1 MDKLSAK
8 KILLQFSKAQLLL
21 TLCLLNIYVSAESY
35 ETKEYIGLNN
45 SICKNASKHLTLED
59 SGFFEYIGGGAE
71 KTFECGNTVEAGNEP
86 CRKDPE
92 LICRNINKK
101 HILQRSDFLLSNANN
116 FLASNK
122 KFKNRRKLERA
133 IKTQTQINKDW
144 ASSSDILSL
153 INSLEREIIYTA
165 SLLPDQNASSINNEL
180 KLLHDRKRQKILE
193 EQRLAKQASLKKQ
206 NKVQAQQK
214 KITSSAQTMD
224 PKIFGGLMILSFVV
238 YILGIIM
245 QLLRRLLR
253 RMTQKK
259 SNDSLDVFE
268 VKILSIF
275 TFKYF
280 LYFSIVTI
288 ISVPLVVLVFAI
300 PLFFLDTLAGI
311 NLTGDWFVFLTFFLG
326 ALGGWAVATG
336 NRESDQ
342 RKEYFRAHEEA
353 LGDKW
358 SEWSALIEKFIAFQK
373 FIKMGKPSQDKW
385 LASEE
390 ALSHF
395 TTLYIPF
402 RTYCIND
409 LGLKQE
415 ATKHYMTENDPKRK
429 CAHCGLSYGL
439 QLVKKETLRASK
451 SVSHAHTNKDGSK
464 DSRFKNNPT
473 TVTKYGEFSSLYRC
487 YDCSAETLFATEFKT
502 DPTIHDMISTAL
514 LVKPGKDLKKESIAV
529 KVETKEP
536 SSQPIKDNSDNG
548 SDIEDLF
555 DDI

>member
-1 MDKLSAK
+1 L
-8 KILLQFSKAQLLL
+8 
-21 TLCLLNIYVSAESY
+21 Y
-35 ETKEYIGLNN
+35 
-45 SICKNASKHLTLED
+45 
-59 SGFFEYIGGGAE
+59 
-71 KTFECGNTVEAGNEP
+71 
-86 CRKDPE
+86 
-92 LICRNINKK
+92 
-101 HILQRSDFLLSNANN
+101 
-116 FLASNK
+116 
-122 KFKNRRKLERA
+122 RA
-133 IKTQTQINKDW
+133 Y
-144 ASSSDILSL
+144 S
-153 INSLEREIIYTA
+153 
-165 SLLPDQNASSINNEL
+165 
-180 KLLHDRKRQKILE
+180 
-193 EQRLAKQASLKKQ
+193 
-206 NKVQAQQK
+206 
-214 KITSSAQTMD
+214 
-224 PKIFGGLMILSFVV
+224 
-238 YILGIIM
+238 
-245 QLLRRLLR
+245 
-253 RMTQKK
+253 
-259 SNDSLDVFE
+259 
-268 VKILSIF
+268 
-275 TFKYF
+275 
-280 LYFSIVTI
+280 
-288 ISVPLVVLVFAI
+288 
-300 PLFFLDTLAGI
+300 
-311 NLTGDWFVFLTFFLG
+311 
-326 ALGGWAVATG
+326 
-336 NRESDQ
+336 

-451 SVSHAHTNKDGSK
+451 SVRHAHTNKDGSK

-473 TVTKYGEFSSLYRC
+473 TVTEYGEFSSLYRC
-487 YDCSAETLFATEFKT
+487 YDCSAETLFATEFKS